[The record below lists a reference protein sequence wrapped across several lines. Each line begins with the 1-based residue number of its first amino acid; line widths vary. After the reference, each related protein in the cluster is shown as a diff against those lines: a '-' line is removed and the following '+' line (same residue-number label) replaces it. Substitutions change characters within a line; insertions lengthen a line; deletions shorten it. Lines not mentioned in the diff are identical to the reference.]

1 MTDHPANPA
10 VSVPETPS
18 GRPWY
23 VSAILAVCAITL
35 VLGGAWVFAR
45 IRSPFPFYGTAYD
58 TPVQAADFKGTDQD
72 GRPFAFSPATDQ
84 KVTALFFGFTHCPN
98 ICPLSL
104 AYLDKVRL
112 SLTPA
117 EQAQFRVLL
126 VSVDPARDTPER
138 LREYVTFFGK
148 AQGVQIAEPALSRV
162 ARAYGASY
170 QKADI
175 KSASEYQI
183 NHTTATYLID
193 ASGRLRVIWDY
204 TQLPQVERVAADVR
218 YVLGVAAQA
227 EKAEP
232 LAQMGAQP

>member
-10 VSVPETPS
+10 DAAPQNTLS
-18 GRPWY
+18 GRPRY

-35 VLGGAWVFAR
+35 VLGGAWVFVR
-45 IRSPFPFYGTAYD
+45 LRSPFPFYGTAYD
-58 TPVQAADFKGTDQD
+58 LPKQAAAFKGTDQD
-72 GRPFAFSPATDQ
+72 SRPFAFTPATDK

-117 EQAQFRVLL
+117 EQANFRVLL

-148 AQGVQIAEPALSRV
+148 AQGIWMAESALSRV
-162 ARAYGASY
+162 AREYGASY

-175 KSASEYQI
+175 KSATDYQI

-193 ASGRLRVIWDY
+193 AAGRLRVIWDY
-204 TQLPQVERVAADVR
+204 TQLPQVARVTADVR
-218 YVLGVAAQA
+218 YVLGSPVSA
-227 EKAEP
+227 EKAQ
-232 LAQMGAQP
+232 LGAQP

>member
-1 MTDHPANPA
+1 MTDHPANPTEA
-10 VSVPETPS
+10 VTLHPS
-18 GRPWY
+18 GGRPWY

-58 TPVQAADFKGTDQD
+58 VPKQAAAFKGTDQD
-72 GRPFAFSPATDQ
+72 GRPFAFTPATDK

-117 EQAQFRVLL
+117 EQARFQVVL

-148 AQGVQIAEPALSRV
+148 AQGIWMAESALSRV
-162 ARAYGASY
+162 ARDYGASY

-175 KSASEYQI
+175 KSATEYQI

-193 ASGRLRVIWDY
+193 AEGRLRVLWDY
-204 TQLPQVERVAADVR
+204 TQLPQVERVTADVR
-218 YVLGVAAQA
+218 YVLGSAAQA
-227 EKAEP
+227 G
-232 LAQMGAQP
+232 QQP

>member
-1 MTDHPANPA
+1 MTNHPANLADVAPKN
-10 VSVPETPS
+10 TPS

-45 IRSPFPFYGTAYD
+45 LRSPFPFYGTPYD
-58 TPVQAADFKGTDQD
+58 TPIQAAAFTGTDQD
-72 GRPFAFSPATDQ
+72 GRPFAFTPAADK

-112 SLTPA
+112 SLSPA
-117 EQAQFRVLL
+117 EQAQFQVVL

-193 ASGRLRVIWDY
+193 AAGRLRVIWDY
-204 TQLPQVERVAADVR
+204 TQLPQVERVTADVR
-218 YVLGVAAQA
+218 YVLGSAAPA
-227 EKAEP
+227 EKAQ
-232 LAQMGAQP
+232 LGAQP